1 MAAGPDARCRRLL
14 TTCTGW
20 GLTARERSASWRPP
34 WAPAI
39 ASGSRR
45 RTGAPSPS
53 TRPATHGARKE
64 TGSCHSRAA
73 PLFVPDLGLC
83 FGLCPHRL
91 CLCAFDAPISGAGEP
106 PAVRYVWDETYPR
119 EVGNR
124 GFHVRS
130 PGSLA
135 YLGEGK
141 FCIAWPIAVEF
152 ASKDMMIVPSR
163 FALFL
168 MAVQVV
174 RRSRRREP
182 TAGSGELR
190 LLKRRVRCYKMSSS
204 GGDGYVL
211 QPSLG

>member
-1 MAAGPDARCRRLL
+1 MGSD
-14 TTCTGW
+14 
-20 GLTARERSASWRPP
+20 RERAFCFVAASMGAGTRVWVSAPDRGTFSFDTACHAW
-34 WAPAI
+34 
-39 ASGSRR
+39 
-45 RTGAPSPS
+45 
-53 TRPATHGARKE
+53 RKE
-64 TGSCHSRAA
+64 GDWELPFAGRA
-73 PLFVPDLGLC
+73 LFVPDLGLC

-91 CLCAFDAPISGAGEP
+91 CLCAFDAPTSGAGEP

-141 FCIAWPIAVEF
+141 FCIAWTIAVEF
-152 ASKDMMIVPSR
+152 AGKDINVLSR